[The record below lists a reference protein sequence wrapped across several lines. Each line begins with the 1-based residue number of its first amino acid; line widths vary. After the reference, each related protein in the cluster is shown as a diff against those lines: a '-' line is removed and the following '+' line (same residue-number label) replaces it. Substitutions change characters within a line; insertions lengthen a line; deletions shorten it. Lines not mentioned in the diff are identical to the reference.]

1 MIIYLIILLK
11 IITDDISEV
20 NEDEM
25 MLSTKSSAVF
35 TVRVTEQK
43 EKNNKK
49 NNKANMIRN
58 KIRRENAESHEKKLK
73 C

>member
-25 MLSTKSSAVF
+25 MLSKKSSAVF

-49 NNKANMIRN
+49 NNKANMIGN

>member
-1 MIIYLIILLK
+1 
-11 IITDDISEV
+11 
-20 NEDEM
+20 M

-43 EKNNKK
+43 EKNKKK
-49 NNKANMIRN
+49 NNKANMIGN

>member
-43 EKNNKK
+43 EKMQNHREKQRNIKSL
-49 NNKANMIRN
+49 MIR
-58 KIRRENAESHEKKLK
+58 L
-73 C
+73 CY